1 MQVVMYSDGV
11 TTGSGDEGGKK
22 RQGGRQE
29 SKGSNLKQPC
39 STHHEFHKT
48 TQVIAYHTD
57 SKASMV
63 IAGSYHKA
71 RVHVSNGTKARII
84 RHVHT

>member
-1 MQVVMYSDGV
+1 MLVLICSDGV

-39 STHHEFHKT
+39 ITHHEFRKAP
-48 TQVIAYHTD
+48 QVIANHTD
-57 SKASMV
+57 SKA
-63 IAGSYHKA
+63 IHGHCQL
-71 RVHVSNGTKARII
+71 VS
-84 RHVHT
+84 

>member
-1 MQVVMYSDGV
+1 MLVAMCSDGV

-39 STHHEFHKT
+39 ITHHEFRKVH
-48 TQVIAYHTD
+48 QVIANHTD
-57 SKASMV
+57 SKA
-63 IAGSYHKA
+63 IHGHCQL
-71 RVHVSNGTKARII
+71 VS
-84 RHVHT
+84 